1 MIERSEIEEITR
13 TGSLKPAKPA
23 HPWQKN
29 HFWVIAA
36 LFIAGILLQYPQQL
50 LGISQPS
57 LLYSIEAN
65 RLTAETMFFLIPIFY
80 TGFAFGMRGGVIS
93 LILSLA
99 IILPRIMW
107 ISDNQPEAFL
117 ELGLVLAAGLMLTLW
132 LEDYRREQK
141 RRESSVETL
150 QLTRQEAQQY
160 VQALENSEKALETIN
175 AIGLVVSQSLDLQKV
190 LETTVDRI
198 REAMDLD
205 VALAFLLNEQTNELE
220 LKAYRGVSQEFVNG
234 LKGLKVGEGFN
245 GSVVQTGETLV
256 VANSNV
262 DPRLTREV
270 VKQEG
275 ILTQLIVPLKSRER
289 VVGTLTV
296 AGRYQRRFREDEIDL
311 LSAIGR
317 QVGIAIENSRLY
329 QQERALA
336 EEQKGMQERLRFYL
350 QQVTRA
356 QEEERKR
363 IAQELH
369 DDTIQNMVLLMHQID
384 RFTTSTGYLTPQQIL
399 FLEELR
405 QRISIVSDEVRR
417 FTQDLRPSI
426 LDDLGLLPTLD
437 WLASDVTK
445 NFDIAVN
452 VVVTGQP
459 RRFSPETESTLFRI
473 AQEALR
479 NVWKH
484 SHAKMAQIKVEF
496 SLEKVALTISD
507 NGKGFEPRDNV
518 DDLATSGKLGLV
530 GMRERA
536 QLIGAIL
543 TVKSQLDKGTSVIV
557 EIPNIII

>member
-1 MIERSEIEEITR
+1 MMERSEVEEITR

-29 HFWVIAA
+29 HFWFIAA

-50 LGISQPS
+50 LRISQPS
-57 LLYSIEAN
+57 LLYAIEAN
-65 RLTAETMFFLIPIFY
+65 RLTAETLFFLIPIFY
-80 TGFAFGMRGGVIS
+80 TGFVFGMRGGVVS
-93 LILSLA
+93 LILSSI
-99 IILPRIMW
+99 IILPRIIW
-107 ISDNQPEAFL
+107 ISENQPEAFL
-117 ELGLVLAAGLMLTLW
+117 ELGLVLAVGLMMTLW
-132 LEDYRREQK
+132 LEGYRREQK

-150 QLTRQEAQQY
+150 QITRQEAQQY

-175 AIGLVVSQSLDLQKV
+175 AIGLVVSQSLNLQKV

-245 GSVVQTGETLV
+245 GSVAQTGETLV
-256 VANSNV
+256 VANSSV

-452 VVVTGQP
+452 VVVMGQP

-484 SHAKMAQIKVEF
+484 SHATMAQIKVEF

>member
-1 MIERSEIEEITR
+1 MIERSEVDEITR
-13 TGSLKPAKPA
+13 TGSLKPAKPV
-23 HPWQKN
+23 HFWQKL
-29 HFWVIAA
+29 HFWFIAA
-36 LFIAGILLQYPQQL
+36 LFIAGILFQYPQKL

-57 LLYSIEAN
+57 LLFSIESGRFTTE
-65 RLTAETMFFLIPIFY
+65 RLFFLIPMFY
-80 TGFAFGMRGGVIS
+80 SGFVFGMRGGVIS
-93 LILSLA
+93 LILSFA
-99 IILPRIMW
+99 IIIPRIIW
-107 ISDNQPEAFL
+107 ISDNRPTAFW
-117 ELGLVLAAGLMLTLW
+117 ELGLVTVIGLMMTLW
-132 LEDYRREQK
+132 LEAYRREQK
-141 RRESSVETL
+141 RRENSVETL
-150 QLTRQEAQQY
+150 QVTRQEAQQY

-205 VALAFLLNEQTNELE
+205 VALAFLLNDQTNELE
-220 LKAYRGVSQEFVNG
+220 LRAYRGVSVEFVNG

-245 GSVVQTGETLV
+245 GSVAQSGETLV
-256 VANSNV
+256 VANSSV

-289 VVGTLTV
+289 VVGTLSV
-296 AGRYQRRFREDEIDL
+296 AGRYERRFREDEIDL

-317 QVGIAIENSRLY
+317 EVGIAIENSRLY

-417 FTQDLRPSI
+417 FTQDLRPSL

-445 NFDIAVN
+445 NFDIAVT
-452 VVVTGQP
+452 VTTVGHAC
-459 RRFSPETESTLFRI
+459 RFSPETESTLFRI

-484 SHAKMAQIKVEF
+484 AHATTAQIKVEF
-496 SLEKVALTISD
+496 TPEKVTLTISD
-507 NGKGFEPRDNV
+507 NGKGFEPKDDV
-518 DDLATSGKLGLV
+518 DELATSGKLGLV

-536 QLIGAIL
+536 QLIGAVL
-543 TVKSQLDKGTSVIV
+543 TVKSQPGKGTSVIV
-557 EIPNIII
+557 EIPNLII

>member
-1 MIERSEIEEITR
+1 MIERSEVEEITR

-80 TGFAFGMRGGVIS
+80 TGFAFGMWGGVIS

-99 IILPRIMW
+99 IILPRIIW

-117 ELGLVLAAGLMLTLW
+117 ELGLVLTAGLMMTLW

-459 RRFSPETESTLFRI
+459 CRFSPETESTLFRI